1 MVTGHVPVFSADHA
15 AFLCSLKPQMFSM
28 DMAAH
33 VWVDLHVI
41 CHGHLFKY
49 SRLTGVILII
59 PLALKEWVIPAEKY
73 STSNRKQRK
82 YCKLKVKGQV

>member
-1 MVTGHVPVFSADHA
+1 MVPGHFPVFSADHA

-49 SRLTGVILII
+49 SRLTGCNLNNPSSSKGMGYSGRKIQHIKPKAKKIL
-59 PLALKEWVIPAEKY
+59 
-73 STSNRKQRK
+73 
-82 YCKLKVKGQV
+82 

>member
-49 SRLTGVILII
+49 SRLTGCNLNNPSSAKGMGYSGRKIQHIKPKAKKIL
-59 PLALKEWVIPAEKY
+59 
-73 STSNRKQRK
+73 
-82 YCKLKVKGQV
+82 